1 MELRCWRQHTSP
13 EVPQAVRTTAN
24 ILPRRQ
30 APRAFEG
37 LASFLP
43 MRQSFLLG
51 ELYFQRLQNVGKNL
65 DLDFLANALAVF
77 SSDTLRPRPSCL
89 AFHPFMPRQYVM
101 EAMGAWG
108 TFLAKP
114 VPMLYLDPAHLLS
127 VSTDNQPS

>member
-1 MELRCWRQHTSP
+1 MERL
-13 EVPQAVRTTAN
+13 VAVLN
-24 ILPRRQ
+24 GLDLPLIRHR
-30 APRAFEG
+30 

-89 AFHPFMPRQYVM
+89 AFHPFMPRPYVM
-101 EAMGAWG
+101 EAMGASG

-114 VPMLYLDPAHLLS
+114 VPMLYLDPAHLLF
-127 VSTDNQPS
+127 VSTDDQPS